1 MDLCPKSSGIQNRV
15 RLNETFSFP
24 YQKEK
29 REKTAASQVLINS
42 LLALCRQLEYTSL
55 LLLREAVAGA
65 NMIRY
70 FSFRQ
75 RRHIPVVG
83 LKLLALERICQVTV

>member
-1 MDLCPKSSGIQNRV
+1 MRGTFLPARNCISERVDKFLVKIIITFIQHLVKSHLFIATNLFHVDLCPKSSGIQNRV

-42 LLALCRQLEYTSL
+42 LLALCRQLE
-55 LLLREAVAGA
+55 
-65 NMIRY
+65 
-70 FSFRQ
+70 
-75 RRHIPVVG
+75 
-83 LKLLALERICQVTV
+83 